1 MSSIIV
7 AAPPVTGEVEPLL
20 GIAGGLVRRGHAVTM
35 VTGSRFGARVAA
47 VGARFVPLTGTAD
60 YDDRRFLNDESPEA
74 ATVAPGPDQLNFLM
88 GALIDSIPDQHR
100 LLQEL
105 LAVDPD
111 AGLVTN
117 SLFFGAWAMGLGAPG
132 RRPRRWVAVGCNP
145 VGLPSDD
152 TGPLGPV
159 PPGPG
164 GDARAANRAANAAFD
179 AALEPSRRRVEAAM
193 RALGATA
200 AVPAI
205 AEGMFTVPEVFAA
218 LTVPGLEFERSDAP
232 DSLHLVGVLP
242 APIPAAGWTPPSWWH
257 ELESARP
264 VVVVTQGTL
273 ANDDLGQLV
282 APTLDAL
289 ADQDV
294 LVVAALGRGVDALP
308 GPVPANARV
317 EEFIP
322 FGPLLPRVDVL
333 VTNGGFGA
341 TQQALAAGIPVVLAG
356 TTEEKPMVAARV
368 AAAGVGRD
376 LATATPSSA
385 TPSWT
390 CWTTPRCAPTS
401 IGWPPSTPATTRS
414 PRSSTCSP
422 TTSCLETSTRN
433 RRGPRHL
440 PPQIRASGG
449 GSVPDPAAWRNRLFL
464 KALS

>member
-7 AAPPVTGEVEPLL
+7 AAPPVTGEVQPLL
-20 GIAGGLVRRGHAVTM
+20 QIAGGLVQRGHAVTM

-47 VGARFVPLTGTAD
+47 VGARLVPLTGAAD
-60 YDDRRFLNDESPEA
+60 YDDRRFFEESPSA
-74 ATVAPGPDQLNFLM
+74 ASAAPGTDQLNFLL
-88 GALIDSIPDQHR
+88 GALVDAVPDQHR

-105 LAVDPD
+105 LEADPD
-111 AGLVTN
+111 AVLLTN
-117 SLFFGAWAMGLGAPG
+117 SLFFGAWAVGLGAPG
-132 RRPRRWVAVGCNP
+132 RTPRRWVAVGCNP
-145 VGLPSDD
+145 VGVPSDD
-152 TGPLGPV
+152 TGPFGPV
-159 PPGPG
+159 PPAPG
-164 GDARAANRAANAAFD
+164 EDARAANRAANAALE
-179 AALEPSRRRVEAAM
+179 AVLEPSQRRVEAAM

-205 AEGMFTVPEVFAA
+205 SRGMFTVPEVFAA
-218 LTVPGLEFERSDAP
+218 LTVPGLEFKRSDAP

-242 APIPAAGWTPPSWWH
+242 APMPADGWAPPAWWPD
-257 ELESARP
+257 LDADRP

-322 FGPLLPRVDVL
+322 FGALLAHTNVF

-341 TQQALAAGIPVVLAG
+341 TQQALATRVPVVVAG

-376 LATATPSSA
+376 LGTATPSPAQVRDVVLDLLDNSQVHA
-385 TPSWT
+385 NVDRLAAEYARHDPV
-390 CWTTPRCAPTS
+390 TT
-401 IGWPPSTPATTRS
+401 I
-414 PRSSTCSP
+414 
-422 TTSCLETSTRN
+422 E
-433 RRGPRHL
+433 HL
-440 PPQIRASGG
+440 LT
-449 GSVPDPAAWRNRLFL
+449 NHRLP
-464 KALS
+464 